1 MIMNLFKKIIDN
13 NELEYKLF
21 LESSDAFDLVDDDF
35 VNEKSSRNTEW
46 NIFKV
51 EDLQDIQVGDTV
63 YLVDYYGDNVD
74 LNKPV
79 VVKSFDAAQKVFENT
94 CRWKYEELR
103 KNGQSTKAVENQRYE
118 KKIYY
123 DDDGKFIGIRVV
135 KVEVS

>member
-1 MIMNLFKKIIDN
+1 MNLFKKVIDN
-13 NELEYKLF
+13 SELEYKLF
-21 LESSDAFDLVDDDF
+21 LESSDAFDLVDSDIA
-35 VNEKSSRNTEW
+35 NGKNSRNTEW
-46 NIFKV
+46 NIFKI
-51 EDLQDIQVGDTV
+51 EDLQDIDVGDTV

-94 CRWKYEELR
+94 CRWKYEEVKR
-103 KNGQSTKAVENQRYE
+103 NDQSAKAIEDHRYE
-118 KKIYY
+118 KRIYY

>member
-1 MIMNLFKKIIDN
+1 MNLFKKIVDN
-13 NELEYKLF
+13 SELEYKLF
-21 LESSDAFDLVDDDF
+21 LESSDAFDLVDSDF
-35 VNEKSSRNTEW
+35 ANGENSRNTEW
-46 NIFKV
+46 NIFKI
-51 EDLQDIQVGDTV
+51 EDLQDIDVGDTV

-94 CRWKYEELR
+94 CRWKYEEVKR
-103 KNGQSTKAVENQRYE
+103 NDQSAKAIEGHRYE
-118 KKIYY
+118 KRIYY